1 MKRIAE
7 RKEKEELDEQ
17 AKIWEVDRLNSINEE
32 KQAKEKHERMHMD
45 TAAFL
50 KQQMTERLNRVY
62 RFKMNR
68 NELQFNKGILRT
80 VNEKLREYDQHG
92 ENNYDQDPTNGQQ
105 AEQTM

>member
-1 MKRIAE
+1 
-7 RKEKEELDEQ
+7 
-17 AKIWEVDRLNSINEE
+17 
-32 KQAKEKHERMHMD
+32 MD

-80 VNEKLREYDQHG
+80 VNEKLREYD
-92 ENNYDQDPTNGQQ
+92 
-105 AEQTM
+105 

>member
-1 MKRIAE
+1 
-7 RKEKEELDEQ
+7 
-17 AKIWEVDRLNSINEE
+17 
-32 KQAKEKHERMHMD
+32 MHMD

-50 KQQMTERLNRVY
+50 KQQMTERLARVY

-68 NELQFNKGILRT
+68 NEIQLNKGILRT

-92 ENNYDQDPTNGQQ
+92 ETNQDQDLSNGQQ

>member
-1 MKRIAE
+1 M
-7 RKEKEELDEQ
+7 
-17 AKIWEVDRLNSINEE
+17 N
-32 KQAKEKHERMHMD
+32 MD

-68 NELQFNKGILRT
+68 NEIQFNKGILRT

-92 ENNYDQDPTNGQQ
+92 ETNQDQDLSNGQQ